1 MKFLNE
7 TGLPNEDLK
16 SERLEALAH
25 DLSDYIV
32 IISLNGP
39 VSGYIRK
46 MPFHT
51 SALDWTLPGDTNQV
65 EQYRQLRRKIIDLLQ
80 LLGGDEANPA

>member
-1 MKFLNE
+1 
-7 TGLPNEDLK
+7 
-16 SERLEALAH
+16 
-25 DLSDYIV
+25 
-32 IISLNGP
+32 
-39 VSGYIRK
+39 

-51 SALDWTLPGDTNQV
+51 SALDWTLPEDTNLV